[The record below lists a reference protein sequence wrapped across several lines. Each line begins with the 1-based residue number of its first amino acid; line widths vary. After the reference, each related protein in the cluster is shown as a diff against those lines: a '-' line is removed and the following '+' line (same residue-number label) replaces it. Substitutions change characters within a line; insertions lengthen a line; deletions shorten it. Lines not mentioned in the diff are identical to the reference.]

1 MPADGSASG
10 TNDVQTVSET
20 ERARE
25 DMHSSRVMGTVGTTN
40 GAILPVV
47 EEVGEG
53 SSPGRSRR
61 PSIGNGEGCD
71 QGPSNRIGEGA
82 ERICRDDRNSKPDSA
97 VSVDSQHAMDTHH
110 GSTNHF
116 SRIAA

>member
-1 MPADGSASG
+1 M
-10 TNDVQTVSET
+10 
-20 ERARE
+20 E
-25 DMHSSRVMGTVGTTN
+25 DMHSSRVMGTVGSSATN
-40 GAILPVV
+40 GAILPVL

-61 PSIGNGEGCD
+61 QSIGNGEGCD
-71 QGPSNRIGEGA
+71 PGPSNRIEEGA
-82 ERICRDDRNSKPDSA
+82 GRSRTDDRNSKPDSA
-97 VSVDSQHAMDTHH
+97 VSVDSQHAMDAHHH